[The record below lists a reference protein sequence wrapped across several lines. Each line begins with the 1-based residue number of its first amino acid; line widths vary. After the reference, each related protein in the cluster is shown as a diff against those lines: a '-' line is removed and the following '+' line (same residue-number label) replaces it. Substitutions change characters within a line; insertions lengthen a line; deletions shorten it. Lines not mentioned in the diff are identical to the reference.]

1 MSHGFGGG
9 APNPGWAQEHAEE
22 ERLTA
27 QYGRRFSAT
36 GEERTMRRKQ
46 RVRQEDIQSWRDA
59 KTNEMMGRT
68 LNEDGTWSDPTW
80 YDEWLDILNPINW
93 AVDIATMFQDVWMGI
108 TGADV
113 EQAWAETQEPGY
125 GMGNENVSSDYYG
138 GSGPG
143 GSWQVGDPWSMMSEE
158 DLTTQSQ
165 IDEQVG
171 VYSQAYDANT
181 TVREGL
187 TRSIPELQAQRIKE
201 RRSILERDNLW
212 DRKEEEEEDLNT
224 WYSNQLNQW
233 G

>member
-1 MSHGFGGG
+1 M
-9 APNPGWAQEHAEE
+9 PNYSYQINRPGTAQERAEE

-27 QYGRRFSAT
+27 QYGSRFSAT
-36 GEERTMRRKQ
+36 GQERTMRRKQ
-46 RVRQEDIQSWRDA
+46 RIRQEDIQSWRDA

-68 LNEDGTWSDPTW
+68 LNEDGTWSEPTW
-80 YDEWLDILNPINW
+80 YNEWLDLLNPINM
-93 AVDIATMFQDVWMGI
+93 AGDIVTMLGDMWMGL

-125 GMGNENVSSDYYG
+125 GMGNQNVSGDYYG

-143 GSWQVGDPWSMMSEE
+143 GSWEVGDPIPQMSEE
-158 DLTTQSQ
+158 DLLTQSQ
-165 IDEQVG
+165 IDAEVG
-171 VYSQAYDANT
+171 TYSQMYDANT
-181 TVREGL
+181 IVREGL
-187 TRSIPELQAQRIKE
+187 TTSIPELNTKRIEE